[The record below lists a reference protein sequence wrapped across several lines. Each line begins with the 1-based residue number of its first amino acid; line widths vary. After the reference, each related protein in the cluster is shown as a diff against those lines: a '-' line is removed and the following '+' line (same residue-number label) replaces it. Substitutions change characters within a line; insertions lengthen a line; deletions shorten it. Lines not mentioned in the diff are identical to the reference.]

1 MRKSQLLGFFA
12 YYLLVHFL
20 LFSLISFLSQEV
32 FVIVMEE
39 LTEHVTHFN
48 TIDYASE
55 VWDQDDIKVT
65 YRVTFSKEDS
75 TDLLSYSKG
84 DSVIFCSVCSQ
95 ATVGSATYGTYLNA
109 CL

>member
-1 MRKSQLLGFFA
+1 M
-12 YYLLVHFL
+12 
-20 LFSLISFLSQEV
+20 V

-39 LTEHVTHFN
+39 LTGHVTHFN
-48 TIDYASE
+48 TIDYAPE
-55 VWDQDDIKVT
+55 VWEQDDIKVT

-84 DSVIFCSVCSQ
+84 DSVGNFLQCVFAGYCWFSHVWN
-95 ATVGSATYGTYLNA
+95 YLNV